1 MRVPELRAVVSPP
14 VYNFRPERPTR
25 RERREIAPRRRAFSD
40 PVNAESLPTFM
51 STLTSIDDLRFGT
64 AVPQTVV
71 ADEPLSD
78 HALLVATRTGDE
90 AAFAEL
96 VGRYRNQITS
106 YIYRM
111 TNDYDGAVDMAQE
124 TFVRVYQ
131 AAERYQTSYAFSTY
145 IYRIATN
152 LAISELR
159 KRKRRR
165 LVSLTGFFQPTAEGA
180 EAREFNPPDMG
191 PLQDAV
197 LVDAERRTAVARAIA
212 TLPEKYRAPL
222 VLRDVE
228 GKSYD
233 EIARILETSEGT
245 IKSRISRARSLLRD
259 KLRAYL

>member
-1 MRVPELRAVVSPP
+1 
-14 VYNFRPERPTR
+14 
-25 RERREIAPRRRAFSD
+25 
-40 PVNAESLPTFM
+40 M
-51 STLTSIDDLRFGT
+51 STLTSVDELRFGT
-64 AVPQTVV
+64 PVPQTVV
-71 ADEPLSD
+71 AEELLTD
-78 HALLVATRTGDE
+78 HALLEATRAGDAE
-90 AAFAEL
+90 AFAQL

-131 AAERYQTSYAFSTY
+131 AAERYQTTYAFSTY

-165 LVSLTGFFQPTAEGA
+165 LVSLTGFFQETEGS
-180 EAREFNPPDMG
+180 EAREFNPPDAG

-197 LVDAERRTAVARAIA
+197 LVDTERRAAVARAIS

-245 IKSRISRARSLLRD
+245 VKSRISRARGFLRD